1 MNENR
6 QLIEKFL
13 EAKYAEE
20 GLSENSI
27 LAYSKDLEKVSLKIG
42 KSLLEVTQTEL
53 ETYIIYLQKLGHS
66 RSTRARHLSSIK
78 QFFKFCIQ
86 AGFLITDPS
95 SQLSGPKLPKP
106 LPKILTLEEVDAL
119 LKVAKTQGHTEF
131 ERARNKCLLEI
142 LYASGMRIT
151 ELMSLPVAAA
161 RGRPKMILIKGKGSK
176 ERLVPLS
183 PPAIE
188 ALDHWLKLRDEKED
202 LSLKEGL
209 NRSKFLFPSN
219 SKNGYLTR
227 NWFFNKIKSWAIEAG
242 VKSES
247 VSPHTIRHAFA
258 THLLSNGADLRVI
271 QTLLGHSDITTTEIY
286 THIVNDKLKSTLE
299 EHHPLS
305 NKSK

>member
-1 MNENR
+1 MNDNR

-27 LAYSKDLEKVSLKIG
+27 LAYSKDLEKLSQKIR
-42 KSLLEVTQTEL
+42 KSLLGISQTEL

-66 RSTRARHLSSIK
+66 RSTRARHLSSIR
-78 QFFKFCIQ
+78 QFFKFCIE
-86 AGFLITDPS
+86 AGFLITDPA
-95 SQLSGPKLPKP
+95 SQLAGPKLPKP
-106 LPKILTLEEVDAL
+106 LPKTITLEEVDAL
-119 LKVAKTQGHTEF
+119 LKVAKSQGNTEF
-131 ERARNKCLLEI
+131 ERARNKCLMEV

-151 ELMSLPVAAA
+151 ELMSLPVASA
-161 RGRPKMILIKGKGSK
+161 RGRPKMLLIKGKGSK

-183 PPAIE
+183 PSAID

-202 LSLKEGL
+202 LLQKKGFK
-209 NRSKFLFPSN
+209 RSFFLFSSN

-242 VKSES
+242 VKSEN

-305 NKSK
+305 TKSK

>member
-1 MNENR
+1 MNDNR

-42 KSLLEVTQTEL
+42 KSLLEVSQTEL
-53 ETYIIYLQKLGHS
+53 ETYIIHLQKLGHS

-78 QFFKFCIQ
+78 QFFKFCIE

-106 LPKILTLEEVDAL
+106 LPKTLTLQEVDAL
-119 LKVAKTQGHTEF
+119 LKVAKSQGHTEF
-131 ERARNKCLLEI
+131 ERARNKCLMEV

-151 ELMSLPVAAA
+151 ELMSLPVASA
-161 RGRPKMILIKGKGSK
+161 RGKPKMILIKGKGSK

-183 PPAIE
+183 PSAIE
-188 ALDHWLKLRDEKED
+188 ALEHWIKFRDEKED
-202 LSLKEGL
+202 LSLKSGL
-209 NRSKFLFPSN
+209 KRSSFLFPSS

-227 NWFFNKIKSWAIEAG
+227 NWFFNKIKLWAIEAG
-242 VKSES
+242 VKSEN

-305 NKSK
+305 TKSK

>member
-1 MNENR
+1 MNNNER
-6 QLIEKFL
+6 LIEKFL

-27 LAYSKDLEKVSLKIG
+27 LAYSKDLEKVSIKIG

-53 ETYIIYLQKLGHS
+53 EKYIIYLQKLGHS

-78 QFFKFCIQ
+78 QFFKFCVE

-95 SQLSGPKLPKP
+95 SQLLGPKLPKP
-106 LPKILTLEEVDAL
+106 LPKTITMEEVDAL
-119 LKVAKTQGHTEF
+119 LKVAKSQGNTES
-131 ERARNKCLLEI
+131 ERARDKCLMEV

-151 ELMSLPVAAA
+151 ELMSLPVASA

-183 PPAIE
+183 PSAIE
-188 ALDHWLKLRDEKED
+188 ALEQWLKFRDEKED
-202 LSLKEGL
+202 QSVKAGLK
-209 NRSKFLFPSN
+209 RSSFLFPSN

-242 VKSES
+242 IKSEN
-247 VSPHTIRHAFA
+247 VSPHTVRHAFA

-299 EHHPLS
+299 KHHPLS
-305 NKSK
+305 TNNK

>member
-1 MNENR
+1 MNDNR

-27 LAYSKDLEKVSLKIG
+27 LAYSKDLEKFSLKIG
-42 KSLLEVTQTEL
+42 KSLLEISQTQL

-78 QFFKFCIQ
+78 QFFKFCIE

-95 SQLSGPKLPKP
+95 SQLSSPKLPKP
-106 LPKILTLEEVDAL
+106 LPKTITLKEVDAL
-119 LKVAKTQGHTEF
+119 LKVAKSHGDTEF
-131 ERARNKCLLEI
+131 ERARNKCLMEV

-151 ELMSLPVAAA
+151 ELMSLPVASA
-161 RGRPKMILIKGKGSK
+161 RGRPKMLLIKGKGSK

-183 PPAIE
+183 PPAID
-188 ALDHWLKLRDEKED
+188 ALDRWLTLRDEKEN
-202 LSLKEGL
+202 LSLKEGFK
-209 NRSKFLFPSN
+209 RSSFLFPSH
-219 SKNGYLTR
+219 SKNGHLTR
-227 NWFFNKIKSWAIEAG
+227 NWFFNKIKLWAIEAG
-242 VKSES
+242 VKSEN
-247 VSPHTIRHAFA
+247 VSPHIIRHAFA

-286 THIVNDKLKSTLE
+286 THVVNDKLKSTLE

>member
-1 MNENR
+1 MSKND

-27 LAYSKDLEKVSLKIG
+27 LAYSKDLEKVSIKIN
-42 KSLLEVTQTEL
+42 KPLLEITQTEL
-53 ETYIIYLQKLGHS
+53 EKYIIYLQKLGHS

-78 QFFKFCIQ
+78 QFFKFCVET
-86 AGFLITDPS
+86 GFLITDPS

-106 LPKILTLEEVDAL
+106 LPKTITLEEVDAL
-119 LKVAKTQGHTEF
+119 LKVARSMGNTEF
-131 ERARNKCLLEI
+131 ERARNKCLMEV

-151 ELMSLPVAAA
+151 ELMSLPVASV
-161 RGRPKMILIKGKGSK
+161 RGRPKMLLIKGKGSK

-188 ALDHWLKLRDEKED
+188 ALEQWIKFRDEKED
-202 LSLKEGL
+202 HSVKLGLK
-209 NRSKFLFPSN
+209 RSSFLFPSN
-219 SKNGYLTR
+219 SKTGYLTR
-227 NWFFNKIKSWAIEAG
+227 NWFYNKIKSWAIYAG
-242 VKSES
+242 VKSEN

-305 NKSK
+305 TKSK